1 MVVVAAAT
9 PAAAPTVAPNE
20 QAADHEDEAA
30 GARSRR
36 RRFRIDPLIAL
47 FGAMLLLVGV
57 VRPFVAE
64 PFFVPTGSMAPT
76 LRPGDHVLA
85 WKLAYRLGAPRRGDL
100 AVLSDPEGGED
111 ALIKRVVGLG
121 GDTIEVQD
129 GMLYVN
135 GVPREEPYVDYDMV
149 DSIYFGPVTV
159 PSGHL
164 FVMGDDRWNS
174 RDSRDFGAVPE
185 GDLAGKVVAR
195 IWPPD
200 RLGSPEGTAALAET

>member
-1 MVVVAAAT
+1 MAVRIA
-9 PAAAPTVAPNE
+9 PARPVAPGE
-20 QAADHEDEAA
+20 QAADDEEDAA
-30 GARSRR
+30 GARSRPR
-36 RRFRIDPLIAL
+36 RRFRVDPLIAL
-47 FGAMLLLVGV
+47 FGAVLLLIGV

-76 LRPGDHVLA
+76 LVPGDHVLA
-85 WKLAYRLGAPRRGDL
+85 WKLAYRLGEPRRGDL
-100 AVLSDPEGGED
+100 AVFSDPEGGED

-121 GDTIEVQD
+121 GDTVEVQD
-129 GMLYVN
+129 GVLHVN
-135 GVPREEPYVDYDMV
+135 GVPRHEPYVDYAMV

-200 RLGSPEGTAALAET
+200 RLGSPEGTAALAKP